1 MKKILEVLS
10 GAAFLVALGIVGAV
24 EHSDNL
30 ALIWW
35 MIPCF
40 VVMGISAMIQ
50 DVERNRKFFAE
61 VVSKSKY

>member
-1 MKKILEVLS
+1 MKKFLEVLS
-10 GAAFLVALGIVGAV
+10 GAAFLFALGIVGAV

-40 VVMGISAMIQ
+40 IVMGISAMVQ
-50 DVERNRKFFAE
+50 DVERNRKFFSE
-61 VVSKSKY
+61 VGIKTKG

>member
-1 MKKILEVLS
+1 MKTILEVLS
-10 GAAFLVALGIVGAV
+10 GAAFLFALGIVGAV

-40 VVMGISAMIQ
+40 IVMGISAKVQ
-50 DVERNRKFFAE
+50 
-61 VVSKSKY
+61 

>member
-1 MKKILEVLS
+1 MRKLIY
-10 GAAFLVALGIVGAV
+10 GMGAAAFLVALGIVGAV

-40 VVMGISAMIQ
+40 IVMGIGAMVQ
-50 DVERNRKFFAE
+50 DVERNRKFYAE
-61 VVSKSKY
+61 VVTKARN

>member
-1 MKKILEVLS
+1 MKKVLEVLS

-30 ALIWW
+30 SLIWW

-40 VVMGISAMIQ
+40 IVMGIGAMVQ
-50 DVERNRKFFAE
+50 DFEQSKKYFSE
-61 VVSKSKY
+61 VVIKTRN